1 MWDSA
6 YTMPESS
13 DIAMALIRHKVLDIR
28 RQNGKA
34 VQRIGLPKPT
44 AFPACKENLG
54 KMKEKFAALEALQ
67 DPEDS
72 EEWLSVR

>member
-1 MWDSA
+1 
-6 YTMPESS
+6 
-13 DIAMALIRHKVLDIR
+13 MALIRPKVLNIR

-34 VQRIGLPKPT
+34 IQRISLSKPT

-54 KMKEKFAALEALQ
+54 KMKEKYAALEALQ

-72 EEWLSVR
+72 E

>member
-6 YTMPESS
+6 YTTLELP

-34 VQRIGLPKPT
+34 VQHISPPKLT
-44 AFPACKENLG
+44 AFPACKENLTR
-54 KMKEKFAALEALQ
+54 MKEKLAALEVLQ
-67 DPEDS
+67 HPEDS
-72 EEWLSVR
+72 E

>member
-1 MWDSA
+1 MWDST
-6 YTMPESS
+6 YTTPELSE
-13 DIAMALIRHKVLDIR
+13 IAMALIRHKVLDMG

-34 VQRIGLPKPT
+34 VQRISAQKPT

-54 KMKEKFAALEALQ
+54 KMKEKLVALEALQ

-72 EEWLSVR
+72 E

>member
-1 MWDSA
+1 
-6 YTMPESS
+6 
-13 DIAMALIRHKVLDIR
+13 MALVRHKVLDIR

-34 VQRIGLPKPT
+34 VQHIGLPKPM

-54 KMKEKFAALEALQ
+54 KMKEKLAALEALQ

-72 EEWLSVR
+72 E